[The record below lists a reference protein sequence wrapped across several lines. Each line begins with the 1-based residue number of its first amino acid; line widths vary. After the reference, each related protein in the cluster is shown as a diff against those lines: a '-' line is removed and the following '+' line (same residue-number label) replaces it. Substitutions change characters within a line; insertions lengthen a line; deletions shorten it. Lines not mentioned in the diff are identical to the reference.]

1 MASASLP
8 LSARRDA
15 ELADTRSF
23 LAGKIFAK
31 RDTTSSATARFPVDG
46 GIEKFCAGRPEE
58 RPWTKIV

>member
-1 MASASLP
+1 MASARLP

-15 ELADTRSF
+15 ELADTRPF

-31 RDTTSSATARFPVDG
+31 RDTTSSATAGFPVEG
-46 GIEKFCAGRPEE
+46 GIENFCTARPEE